1 MPNEPATEAITA
13 FNALIAGIT
22 FPTITDNVTDSSFAL
37 PAQSGFLYTA
47 PAAFTVDDLTDT
59 TVGGTGVF
67 DKIMTSLRNHLIEE
81 HEEGRI
87 TGREYAE
94 VYQALTAT
102 ALQNAVQFA
111 ITADAAAYQN
121 ALVQMQA
128 RAAEVQTITARADAV
143 RSKYAVIAALAE
155 SENMKAAYAL
165 TKMQI
170 GVQDITY
177 SQVEQQVTLTTNQAA
192 LTLSEKSI
200 KDYQRS
206 DLLTEEKRKLTY
218 EIDNILTKEYAKIT
232 YEVGTLMVD
241 QHNNFLK
248 DIDIKTYQHA
258 HILPTQ
264 KNLMLEQYEVQ
275 RAQTL
280 NTRSDNTTTVTGAIG
295 KQKELYTEQISS
307 YVKDARL
314 KAAKFWLDG
323 WITQKSLDEGLLA
336 PTQLTNAEVDEVLV
350 SIKTNLGLGS

>member
-22 FPTITDNVTDSSFAL
+22 FPVITDNVADASFAL
-37 PAQSGFLYTA
+37 PGQTGFLYAA
-47 PAAFTVDDLTDT
+47 PVALTVDKLTDT
-59 TVGGTGVF
+59 TVGGDGVF

-81 HEEGRI
+81 YDNGRI

-111 ITADAAAYQN
+111 ITADSAAYQN

-128 RAAEVQTITARADAV
+128 RAAEAQAISARAEIIRA
-143 RSKYAVIAALAE
+143 KYAVISAIAE
-155 SENMKAAYAL
+155 SENMKANYAL

-170 GVQDITY
+170 AVQDIGY
-177 SQVEQQVTLTTNQAA
+177 SQVEQQVVLTTNQAA
-192 LTLSEKSI
+192 SVASEKATI
-200 KDYQRS
+200 DYR
-206 DLLTEEKRKLTY
+206 LANILPEEKRQMTY
-218 EIDNILTKEYAKIT
+218 TIDNILVKEYDKLV
-232 YEVGTLMVD
+232 YEVGTLLVD
-241 QHNNFLK
+241 QHNNLVK
-248 DIDIKTYQHA
+248 DLDIKTYQED

-264 KNLMLEQYEVQ
+264 KLLMLEQYEVQ

-280 NTRSDNTTTVTGAIG
+280 NTRSDNTTTVVGAIG

-323 WITQKSLDEGLLA
+323 WITQKSLDEGLIA
-336 PTQLTNAEVDEVLV
+336 PTQLTNAEIDEVLV
-350 SIKTNLGLGS
+350 SIKTNLGLGT

>member
-22 FPTITDNVTDSSFAL
+22 FPTLTDNIADSSFAL
-37 PAQSGFLYTA
+37 PTQSGFLYTA
-47 PAAFTVDDLTDT
+47 PTALTVAKLTDT
-59 TVGGTGVF
+59 TVGGDGVF

-81 HEEGRI
+81 FDEGRI

-111 ITADAAAYQN
+111 ITADSAAYQN

-128 RAAEVQTITARADAV
+128 RAAESQALTARAEFV
-143 RSKYAVIAALAE
+143 RAKYAVIAAIAE

-170 GVQDITY
+170 AVQDISY
-177 SQVEQQVTLTTNQAA
+177 SQLEQQVILTTNQAA
-192 LTLSEKSI
+192 SVLSEKSI
-200 KDYQRS
+200 RDYQRS
-206 DLLTEEKRKLTY
+206 DILPEEKRQLTY
-218 EIDNILTKEYAKIT
+218 TIDNILVKTYDKLYYEVTTLLPDQHSSNVQDINIKEYQHENILPA
-232 YEVGTLMVD
+232 
-241 QHNNFLK
+241 QHNVLK
-248 DIDIKTYQHA
+248 
-258 HILPTQ
+258 
-264 KNLMLEQYEVQ
+264 EQYEVQ

-280 NTRSDNTTTVTGAIG
+280 DTRSNGVTVVTGAIG
-295 KQKELYTEQISS
+295 KQKELYDEQISS

-323 WITQKSLDEGLLA
+323 WITQKSLDEGLSA
-336 PTQLTNAEVDEVLV
+336 PAQLTNAEIDEVLV